1 MPLFEN
7 IDNFKDN
14 IALVSKSQGNINYR
28 KIIENIKK
36 ISEIVS
42 SRSIVFL
49 ITKNT
54 TGGLISYISLLKNK
68 SIVVLIDQKTP
79 QNNLLN
85 LIQIYKPDFLAGPT
99 DIVKIL
105 NLDGFKYVESI
116 YDYSLHT
123 SSQKILKKN
132 YKG

>member
-105 NLDGFKYVESI
+105 NLDGFKYVECIS
-116 YDYSLHT
+116 SLF
-123 SSQKILKKN
+123 ILLLPF
-132 YKG
+132 